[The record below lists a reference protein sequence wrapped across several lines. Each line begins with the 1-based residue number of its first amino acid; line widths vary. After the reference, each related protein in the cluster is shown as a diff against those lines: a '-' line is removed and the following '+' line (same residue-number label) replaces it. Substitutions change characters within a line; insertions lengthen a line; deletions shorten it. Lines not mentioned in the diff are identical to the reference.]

1 MELHE
6 FEDLWIH
13 QFRGVQTPDEVQM
26 FPVLDILVKDQVGDL
41 GQRDRTA
48 QTTNGKSIQ
57 TSALNQN
64 DISSIPFPSMYIPF
78 TFLMYY
84 INTTGTNA
92 ICIHNSL

>member
-26 FPVLDILVKDQVGDL
+26 FPVLDMLVKDQVGDL

-48 QTTNGKSIQ
+48 QTTNGKSI
-57 TSALNQN
+57 L
-64 DISSIPFPSMYIPF
+64 D
-78 TFLMYY
+78 
-84 INTTGTNA
+84 
-92 ICIHNSL
+92 